1 MDSIPVEKT
10 VKLTA
15 WSGHVFFLKTTA
27 LPQGRTRRSYLGNCR
42 TSTVQGA
49 LLIFPA
55 FMRLFQVFVEPLDV
69 FRDVSH
75 VPLLA
80 DALDK
85 TSF

>member
-1 MDSIPVEKT
+1 MDSIEKT

-27 LPQGRTRRSYLGNCR
+27 LPQGRIHRSYLGNCR